1 MQVKHCEG
9 LTTLEL
15 TLPGCGGS
23 IPHPQDCVKESSAA
37 CLLPQHNI
45 DQEFGKDGLSRGSR
59 GHCLHL
65 EECDCS
71 YPAPEELHWGLQ
83 RGFMSLISD

>member
-15 TLPGCGGS
+15 TLPWCGGS
-23 IPHPQDCVKESSAA
+23 IAHLQDCVKEPSAA
-37 CLLPQHNI
+37 CLLPQHDV
-45 DQEFGKDGLSRGSR
+45 DQEFGKDDLSRGSR
-59 GHCLHL
+59 DHCSHL

-71 YPAPEELHWGLQ
+71 YPALEQLHWGPQ
-83 RGFMSLISD
+83 GGAS